1 MPAMKCNNWSEKLW
15 GFHPQ
20 TNRRK
25 HSRFRFRDSFSAK
38 EILQPEFD
46 PAVMPNFIARALHY
60 GSLFFGV
67 FMLLSMGETLLHA
80 QSTGRFE
87 LFTGCETMDLV
98 VDSSEDARS
107 IGLSV
112 ERVTNSVE
120 SRLRSAK
127 LFSSSSKNQRQ
138 SLYVNINVVGIAV
151 NISVEFHK
159 RVFDPRSG
167 LSNYGTTWER
177 GSTGTHGQ
185 DASFII
191 SGLSELIDAFIV
203 EYLRVN
209 EQECSGK

>member
-1 MPAMKCNNWSEKLW
+1 
-15 GFHPQ
+15 
-20 TNRRK
+20 
-25 HSRFRFRDSFSAK
+25 
-38 EILQPEFD
+38 
-46 PAVMPNFIARALHY
+46 
-60 GSLFFGV
+60 
-67 FMLLSMGETLLHA
+67 MLLSMGETLLHA

-98 VDSSEDARS
+98 VNDLSRNQDARS

-127 LFSSSSKNQRQ
+127 LFTSSKDQRQ
-138 SLYVNINVVGIAV
+138 YLYININVEGMAV
-151 NISVEFHK
+151 NISVAFKK

-167 LSNYGTTWER
+167 LSSYATTWHR
-177 GSTGTHGQ
+177 GSAGTHGQ

-191 SGLSELIDAFIV
+191 SGLSEHIDAFIL

-209 EQECSGK
+209 GQECSKK